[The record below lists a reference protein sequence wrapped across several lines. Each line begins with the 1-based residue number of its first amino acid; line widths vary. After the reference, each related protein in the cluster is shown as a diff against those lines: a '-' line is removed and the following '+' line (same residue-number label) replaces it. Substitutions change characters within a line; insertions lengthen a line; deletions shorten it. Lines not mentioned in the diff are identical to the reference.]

1 VPRRRKTEVLEMRK
15 RSDQRRV
22 RKSKQTDTEKGRK
35 IEKNEGRGDS
45 TLQST
50 N

>member
-1 VPRRRKTEVLEMRK
+1 VPKRRKTEVLEIMEI
-15 RSDQRRV
+15 SDQRRI
-22 RKSKQTDTEKGRK
+22 RKSKQRDTERGRK